1 MVGIAISTIIHYP
14 ICSDE
19 SVTDICGKFNKNFK
33 TFMEFFFM
41 QCVKQT
47 DIELQT
53 RVDIFK
59 KIGKMKIIFDSKPI
73 SMDKILWKDVIYRD
87 PLN

>member
-1 MVGIAISTIIHYP
+1 MSTIIHYP

-19 SVTDICGKFNKNFK
+19 SVSDICGKFNKIFK
-33 TFMEFFFM
+33 TFMEFVFM

-59 KIGKMKIIFDSKPI
+59 KIGKMKIIFYSKPT